1 MSHVTNT
8 NEACHTYVQINFDA
22 HWPRSSSTF
31 LWNMLVS
38 SHICTSHVT
47 HMHECS
53 NSATHRLR
61 SYFMYLQICVKT
73 LCHVTHIMS
82 HVTYTN
88 GLNTHHFSRSLANEL
103 SNTLQHTA
111 IHCNTLQYTATPC
124 NTLQHTATHCY
135 TLLHTATHC
144 NTLQHTAAHCST
156 LQHTPLFSPADKV
169 PTADVP
175 VLSPPVFVKIDVT
188 WLVHTCGMAHSYI

>member
-8 NEACHTYVQINFDA
+8 NEACYTYVQINFDA
-22 HWPRSSSTF
+22 HRPRSCSAY
-31 LWNMLVS
+31 LRNMLVM
-38 SHICTSHVT
+38 SHICMSHVT

-61 SYFMYLQICVKT
+61 SYFTYLQMCGKT

-88 GLNTHHFSRSLANEL
+88 GLNTHHFSAPLTNEL

-111 IHCNTLQYTATPC
+111 THCNTLQYIATPC
-124 NTLQHTATHCY
+124 NTLQHTAM
-135 TLLHTATHC
+135 HC
-144 NTLQHTAAHCST
+144 NTLQHTAAHFST
-156 LQHTPLFSPADKV
+156 HHFSRRLTKYQ
-169 PTADVP
+169 
-175 VLSPPVFVKIDVT
+175 PPMCL
-188 WLVHTCGMAHSYI
+188 WSLLLCM